1 MKLKCRFKVKPRGGA
16 PYIVTTRSQKFIT
29 AKGPDL
35 AAAKYYIQSSKRWI
49 RGAFAAPRKGE
60 TFELRAGL
68 VSQYA
73 YERKEAIQKTI
84 MSMTLGKDVSALFP
98 DVLKNIATSDLD
110 QKKLV
115 YLYLM
120 NYAKSHPDLCILA
133 VNTFVQDSED
143 PNPLVRALAIRTMGC
158 IRVDKMVD
166 YMEEPLRKT
175 LRDESPYVRKTAAIC
190 VAKLFDLNPTMC
202 IENGFLDI
210 LKDMIGDANPM
221 VVANS
226 VTALAEITETAP
238 ETKALRVTPAT
249 LKKMLM
255 ALNEC
260 TEWGRVTLLTT
271 LADYKTTD
279 VTESE
284 HICERVTPQ
293 FQHVNPSVVLA
304 AVKVVFLHMKII
316 NPDLT
321 RQYLKKMAP
330 PLVTLV
336 ASAPEVQY
344 VALRNIDLLL
354 QANPDILSKEL
365 RVFFCKYND
374 PPYVKLQ
381 KLEIMVRIANE
392 KNVDQLLSEL
402 KEYALEVDMDFVR
415 RAVKAIGQ
423 AAIKIESACEKCVN
437 TLLDLIATKVNYVVQ
452 EAVVVIKDIFR
463 KYPGYEGIIPTL
475 CKYIDELD
483 EPNARGALIWI
494 VGEYAEK
501 ISNADEIL
509 AGFVE
514 GFMEEFTQVQ
524 LQILT
529 AVVKLFL
536 KKPDNNQGLV
546 QKILQAATA
555 DNDNPDI
562 RDRAYV
568 YWRLLSGDLQVAKNI
583 ILSEKPPITTTMSS
597 LSPVLLQQLLSEL
610 STLASVYHKPPEA
623 FVGHGRF
630 GADEIQRAALQE
642 QRQDAAENPIAA
654 VVAAANGGQPGSNA
668 ENLLDIDFDG
678 AAPASA
684 EAPIPVGSSGL
695 EGLAGTPQRVASPSG
710 AEAAGSSGMNDM
722 MGLFDVNG
730 STSNGG
736 AQNTNDLMNGF
747 ASLNFSGPSQPPPP
761 QSQLQGENGGKKT
774 NEDLLGMF

>member
-1 MKLKCRFKVKPRGGA
+1 MAVNR
-16 PYIVTTRSQKFIT
+16 
-29 AKGPDL
+29 
-35 AAAKYYIQSSKRWI
+35 I
-49 RGAFAAPRKGE
+49 RGAFAVPRKGE

-98 DVLKNIATSDLD
+98 DVLKNIATADLD

-143 PNPLVRALAIRTMGC
+143 PNPLVRALAVRTMGC

-175 LRDESPYVRKTAAIC
+175 LRDESPYVRKTAVIC

-202 IENGFLDI
+202 VENGFLET
-210 LKDMIGDANPM
+210 LQELIGDPNPM

-226 VTALAEITETAP
+226 VTALVEIHESAPEMNVFEITP
-238 ETKALRVTPAT
+238 QR

-260 TEWGRVTLLTT
+260 TEWGRVTILTA
-271 LADYKTTD
+271 LADYKASD
-279 VTESE
+279 VKEAE
-284 HICERVTPQ
+284 HICERVSPQ

-304 AVKVVFLHMKII
+304 AVKVVFLHMKFIG
-316 NPDLT
+316 PELAKS
-321 RQYLKKMAP
+321 YLKKMAP

-336 ASAPEVQY
+336 SSAPEVQY

-354 QANPDILSKEL
+354 QKQPDILSKEM

-374 PPYVKLQ
+374 PPYLKLE
-381 KLEIMVRIANE
+381 KLEIMVRIANDR
-392 KNVDQLLSEL
+392 NVDQLLQEL
-402 KEYALEVDMDFVR
+402 KEYATEVDMDFAR

-423 AAIKIESACEKCVN
+423 VAIKIETATENCVN
-437 TLLDLIATKVNYVVQ
+437 ALLDLINTKVNYVVQ
-452 EAVVVIKDIFR
+452 EAIVVVKDIFR

-475 CKYIDELD
+475 CQCIDDLD
-483 EPNARGALIWI
+483 EPIARGSLIWI

-501 ISNADEIL
+501 INNAGEIL
-509 AGFVE
+509 AGFVD
-514 GFMEEFTQVQ
+514 GFSEEFTQTQ

-536 KKPDNNQGLV
+536 KKPDQSQGLV
-546 QKILQAATA
+546 QKVLQSATA
-555 DNDNPDI
+555 ECDNPDN
-562 RDRAYV
+562 V
-568 YWRLLSGDLQVAKNI
+568 V
-583 ILSEKPPITTTMSS
+583 LSEKPPITTTIPS
-597 LSPVLLQQLLSEL
+597 LPPALLDQLIQEL
-610 STLASVYHKPPEA
+610 STLASVYHKLPES
-623 FVGHGRF
+623 FLGQGRF
-630 GADEIQRAALQE
+630 GAEAMQKAAIEE
-642 QRQDAAENPIAA
+642 QRQLARENPIAA
-654 VVAAANGGQPGSNA
+654 AAAAAAVSGNSGPPPSNV

-678 AAPASA
+678 AAPASMQSQPPSGA
-684 EAPIPVGSSGL
+684 SGL
-695 EGLAGTPQRVASPSG
+695 EGLAGTPQRVASPTS
-710 AEAAGSSGMNDM
+710 AGPGPTNNMDDL
-722 MGLFDVNG
+722 MGLFG
-730 STSNGG
+730 SGG
-736 AQNTNDLMNGF
+736 AAAAPASAGTPGANGANDIMNGF
-747 ASLNFSGPSQPPPP
+747 ATMELGGGSQPPPP
-761 QSQLQGENGGKKT
+761 QQQQQQQKSSN
-774 NEDLLGMF
+774 DLLDLI

>member
-1 MKLKCRFKVKPRGGA
+1 MAMNRVRN
-16 PYIVTTRSQKFIT
+16 
-29 AKGPDL
+29 
-35 AAAKYYIQSSKRWI
+35 
-49 RGAFAAPRKGE
+49 AFAPPRKGE

-84 MSMTLGKDVSALFP
+84 MAMTLGKDVSQLFP
-98 DVLKNIATSDLD
+98 DVLKNIATADLD

-143 PNPLVRALAIRTMGC
+143 PNPLIRALAIRTMGC
-158 IRVDKMVD
+158 IRVDKMID

-190 VAKLFDLNPTMC
+190 VAKLFDLNPSMC
-202 IENGFLDI
+202 LENGFLET
-210 LKDMIGDANPM
+210 LQEMIGDPNPM

-226 VTALAEITETAP
+226 VQALAEISEAAP
-238 ETKALRVTPAT
+238 ETNALQITPNT
-249 LKKMLM
+249 LKKLLM

-260 TEWGRVTLLTT
+260 TEWGRVTILSS
-271 LADYKTTD
+271 LAEYKAHD
-279 VTESE
+279 VKEAE

-293 FQHVNPSVVLA
+293 FQHVNSSVVVA
-304 AVKVVFLHMKII
+304 AVKAVFLHMRYLPQETQKS
-316 NPDLT
+316 
-321 RQYLKKMAP
+321 YLKKMAP

-336 ASAPEVQY
+336 SSAPEVQY

-354 QANPDILSKEL
+354 QKQPDILSKEI

-374 PPYVKLQ
+374 PPYVKFQ

-392 KNVDQLLSEL
+392 SNVDQLLAEL

-423 AAIKIESACEKCVN
+423 VAIKIESASERCVN
-437 TLLDLIATKVNYVVQ
+437 ALLDLINTKVNYVVQ
-452 EAVVVIKDIFR
+452 EVIVVIKDIFR

-475 CKYIDELD
+475 CKCIDELD
-483 EPNARGALIWI
+483 EPNARGSLIWI

-501 ISNADEIL
+501 ISNAGDIL
-509 AGFVE
+509 GGFVD
-514 GFMEEFTQVQ
+514 GFAEEFSQTQ

-536 KKPDNNQGLV
+536 KSPQAAQGLV
-546 QKILQAATA
+546 QKVLNAATA
-555 DNDNPDI
+555 ESDNPDI

-568 YWRLLSGDLQVAKNI
+568 YWRLLSNTSDPNAPKNI
-583 ILSEKPPITTTMSS
+583 ILSEKPPITTTIQS
-597 LSPVLLQQLLSEL
+597 LPPALLDRLLGEL
-610 STLASVYHKPPEA
+610 STLASVYHKPPEQ
-623 FVGHGRF
+623 FVGQGRF
-630 GADEIQRAALQE
+630 GADAVQQAAIEE
-642 QRQDAAENPIAA
+642 QMQNARENPLAAAAAAAA
-654 VVAAANGGQPGSNA
+654 VQGKVPESANND

-684 EAPIPVGSSGL
+684 TEKPTDGFSGL
-695 EGLAGTPQRVASPSG
+695 EGLAGTPQRVASPTVSQP
-710 AEAAGSSGMNDM
+710 AAPNNMDDLLGVFGTGGSSAVPSSSGFGGMSDSDI
-722 MGLFDVNG
+722 L
-730 STSNGG
+730 
-736 AQNTNDLMNGF
+736 NGF
-747 ASLNFSGPSQPPPP
+747 ATMDLSQSQPPPP
-761 QSQLQGENGGKKT
+761 KQQLANAGGT
-774 NEDLLGMF
+774 SASEDLLSL

>member
-1 MKLKCRFKVKPRGGA
+1 MAVNRIK
-16 PYIVTTRSQKFIT
+16 
-29 AKGPDL
+29 
-35 AAAKYYIQSSKRWI
+35 
-49 RGAFAAPRKGE
+49 GAFAPPKKGE
-60 TFELRAGL
+60 TYELRAGL

-98 DVLKNIATSDLD
+98 DVLKNIATADLD

-202 IENGFLDI
+202 LENGFLET
-210 LKDMIGDANPM
+210 LQELIGDPNPM

-226 VTALAEITETAP
+226 VTALVEINETAP
-238 ETKALRVTPAT
+238 ETKALRITSAT

-260 TEWGRVTLLTT
+260 TEWGRVTILST
-271 LADYKTTD
+271 LADYQASDIK
-279 VTESE
+279 ESE
-284 HICERVTPQ
+284 HICERVSPQ

-304 AVKVVFLHMKII
+304 AVKVVFLHMK
-316 NPDLT
+316 NVNADLGK
-321 RQYLKKMAP
+321 QYLKKMAP

-354 QANPDILSKEL
+354 QAKPDILSKEL

-381 KLEIMVRIANE
+381 KLEIMNT
-392 KNVDQLLSEL
+392 LLKLTWILFEEPSRL
-402 KEYALEVDMDFVR
+402 L
-415 RAVKAIGQ
+415 VKQ
-423 AAIKIESACEKCVN
+423 QSKIESASEKCVN

-452 EAVVVIKDIFR
+452 EAIVVIKDIFR

-514 GFMEEFTQVQ
+514 GFMEEFTQTQ

-546 QKILQAATA
+546 QKVLQVSTA
-555 DNDNPDI
+555 ENDNPDI

-568 YWRLLSGDLQVAKNI
+568 YWRLLSGDLSIAKNI
-583 ILSEKPPITTTMSS
+583 ILSDKPPITTTMTS
-597 LSPVLLQQLLSEL
+597 LPPALLDQLLTEL
-610 STLASVYHKPPEA
+610 STLASVYHKPPET
-623 FVGHGRF
+623 FVGQGRY
-630 GADEIQRAALQE
+630 GADAIQHAAIQE
-642 QRQDAAENPIAA
+642 QRQNAVENPIAA
-654 VVAAANGGQPGSNA
+654 AVAAAANGTPAQNNA

-684 EAPIPVGSSGL
+684 DAPPSAGASGL
-695 EGLAGTPQRVASPSG
+695 EGLAGTPQRVDSPAVG
-710 AEAAGSSGMNDM
+710 ANAGGSMADM
-722 MGLFDVNG
+722 MGLFDAPAPAPAA
-730 STSNGG
+730 GG
-736 AQNTNDLMNGF
+736 MGMGGMGNDMMNGF
-747 ASLNFSGPSQPPPP
+747 AGLDLSGTSQPLVRKRSYSRVVRRK
-761 QSQLQGENGGKKT
+761 QMKIC
-774 NEDLLGMF
+774 

>member
-1 MKLKCRFKVKPRGGA
+1 MAVNR
-16 PYIVTTRSQKFIT
+16 
-29 AKGPDL
+29 
-35 AAAKYYIQSSKRWI
+35 I
-49 RGAFAAPRKGE
+49 RGAFAVPRKGE

-73 YERKEAIQKTI
+73 YERKESIQKTI
-84 MSMTLGKDVSALFP
+84 MAMTLGKDVSALFP
-98 DVLKNIATSDLD
+98 DVLKNIATADLD

-143 PNPLVRALAIRTMGC
+143 PNPLIRALAIRTMGC

-190 VAKLFDLNPTMC
+190 VAKLFDLNPAMC
-202 IENGFLDI
+202 IENGFLET
-210 LKDMIGDANPM
+210 LQELIGDPNPM

-226 VTALAEITETAP
+226 VQALSEITETAP
-238 ETKALRVTPAT
+238 ETRALVVTSAT
-249 LKKMLM
+249 LKKLLM

-260 TEWGRVTLLTT
+260 TEWGRIIILTT
-271 LADYKTTD
+271 LADYPSSD
-279 VTESE
+279 VKESE
-284 HICERVTPQ
+284 HICERVVPQ
-293 FQHVNPSVVLA
+293 FQHVNPAVVLA
-304 AVKVVFLHMKII
+304 AVKVVFIHMKAV
-316 NPDLT
+316 NHELV
-321 RQYLKKMAP
+321 RSLLKKMGP

-354 QANPDILSKEL
+354 QAKPDILSKEL

-392 KNVDQLLSEL
+392 KNYEQLLAEL

-415 RAVKAIGQ
+415 RAVRAIGQ
-423 AAIKIESACEKCVN
+423 VAIKIEEASAKCVQALED
-437 TLLDLIATKVNYVVQ
+437 LLAAKVNYVVQ
-452 EAVVVIKDIFR
+452 EAIVVIKDILR
-463 KYPGYEGIIPTL
+463 KYPGYEGVIPTL
-475 CKYIDELD
+475 CEHIDELD
-483 EPNARGALIWI
+483 EPEARGSLIWI

-509 AGFVE
+509 ESFVE
-514 GFMEEFTQVQ
+514 GFMEEFTQTQ

-536 KKPDNNQGLV
+536 KKPGNTQGLV
-546 QKILQAATA
+546 QKVLQAATA
-555 DNDNPDI
+555 ENDNPDI

-568 YWRLLSGDLQVAKNI
+568 YWRLLSGDLDVAKNI
-583 ILSEKPPITTTMSS
+583 VLSQKPTISTTMTS
-597 LSPVLLQQLLSEL
+597 LPPSLLEQLLSEL
-610 STLASVYHKPPEA
+610 STLASVYHKPPES
-623 FVGHGRF
+623 FVGKGRF
-630 GADEIQRAALQE
+630 GADEIQRAAIQE
-642 QRQDAAENPIAA
+642 QRQNAADNPIAA
-654 VVAAANGGQPGSNA
+654 SVAAAAANGTGSGASQNNI

-678 AAPASA
+678 AAPASHEQQSA
-684 EAPIPVGSSGL
+684 TA
-695 EGLAGTPQRVASPSG
+695 TPDRVASPAGGAASG
-710 AEAAGSSGMNDM
+710 GMADMMSMFDAPPMESNNNGAAAGPSSGSGMNDLM
-722 MGLFDVNG
+722 SGFDGLNFGNTNSGQPLPAAMQLNSAQGG
-730 STSNGG
+730 STTQTQQKDS
-736 AQNTNDLMNGF
+736 D
-747 ASLNFSGPSQPPPP
+747 
-761 QSQLQGENGGKKT
+761 
-774 NEDLLGMF
+774 DLLGLL

>member
-1 MKLKCRFKVKPRGGA
+1 MAVNR
-16 PYIVTTRSQKFIT
+16 
-29 AKGPDL
+29 
-35 AAAKYYIQSSKRWI
+35 I

-98 DVLKNIATSDLD
+98 DVLKNIATADLD

-190 VAKLFDLNPTMC
+190 VPKLFDLNPALC
-202 IENGFLDI
+202 LENGFLET
-210 LKDMIGDANPM
+210 LQELMGDPNPM

-226 VTALAEITETAP
+226 VTALAEISEAAP
-238 ETKALRVTPAT
+238 ETKALRITSHS

-260 TEWGRVTLLTT
+260 TEWGRVKILTT
-271 LADYKTTD
+271 LADYRAVD
-279 VTESE
+279 VKEAE
-284 HICERVTPQ
+284 HVCERVSPQ

-304 AVKVVFLHMKII
+304 AVKVVFLHMRHIG
-316 NPDLT
+316 PDAA
-321 RQYLKKMAP
+321 RAYLKKMAP

-336 ASAPEVQY
+336 ASPPEVQY

-354 QANPDILSKEL
+354 QKQPDILSREL

-374 PPYVKLQ
+374 PSYIKFE
-381 KLEIMVRIANE
+381 KLEIMVRIAND
-392 KNVDQLLSEL
+392 KNYDQLLAEL
-402 KEYALEVDMDFVR
+402 KEYALEVDMDIVK

-423 AAIKIESACEKCVN
+423 VAIKIESAAEKCVN
-437 TLLDLIATKVNYVVQ
+437 TLLDLIGTKVNYVVQ
-452 EAVVVIKDIFR
+452 EAIVVIKDIFR

-475 CKYIDELD
+475 CQCIDELD
-483 EPNARGALIWI
+483 EPNARGSLIWI

-501 ISNADEIL
+501 ISNAGDIL
-509 AGFVE
+509 AGFVD
-514 GFMEEFTQVQ
+514 GFMEEFTQTQ

-529 AVVKLFL
+529 AVVKFFL
-536 KKPDNNQGLV
+536 KKPDQSQAQKLV
-546 QKILQAATA
+546 QQIFQAATA
-555 DNDNPDI
+555 ENDNPDV

-568 YWRLLSGDLQVAKNI
+568 YWRLLSSNPQVAQSVV
-583 ILSEKPPITTTMSS
+583 LSDKPPITSTIQS
-597 LSPVLLQQLLSEL
+597 LPPALLEKLILDL
-610 STLASVYHKPPEA
+610 STLASVYHKTPES
-623 FVGHGRF
+623 FLGQGRF
-630 GADEIQRAALQE
+630 GAEAMQKAAIEYVFLDSLPFLQ
-642 QRQDAAENPIAA
+642 P
-654 VVAAANGGQPGSNA
+654 
-668 ENLLDIDFDG
+668 
-678 AAPASA
+678 
-684 EAPIPVGSSGL
+684 SS
-695 EGLAGTPQRVASPSG
+695 
-710 AEAAGSSGMNDM
+710 
-722 MGLFDVNG
+722 F
-730 STSNGG
+730 
-736 AQNTNDLMNGF
+736 
-747 ASLNFSGPSQPPPP
+747 PPFHLP
-761 QSQLQGENGGKKT
+761 N
-774 NEDLLGMF
+774 